1 MTRFSLSAC
10 LLVSLSHQGRA
21 LADEPVVSNAE
32 MSDDEMLSWG
42 WQAFGGIHSFS
53 DESRLGDGE
62 QSSISGSIMVGLRIY
77 QRIGSRLSIE
87 GEVPVG
93 VTTSRDQRATL
104 FVSMPRVHGR
114 LRPFGDVVFS
124 PSVVFG
130 AGTPVVTSTRQS
142 SVPTDIQP
150 ALYAGLG
157 FDLKLKGL
165 RIGLEGRYIAMR
177 AEEGN
182 APSMDW
188 EVLLTFGLPDKSK
201 RKKLPPPPPPDFDRD
216 GVPDA
221 LDRCPQR
228 AEDLDGFADSDGCP
242 ELDND
247 GDGVI
252 DGLDRCQDKAETY
265 NGFEDDDGCPDVLS
279 EDVRLVEGV
288 ISGLRFDV
296 GSGVM
301 EEVGRDELDTIALLL
316 KAHPSVQIKL
326 YGHSDT
332 REAEDL
338 EELDRIAQE
347 RSDSVRQYLIEAGVG
362 YGRIHSF
369 SRSDS
374 EPFADSATASGRR
387 ANRRVEVQ
395 LRRTD
400 DEDSMPM
407 PSPSVPVP
415 PIEPEAAPTEAAP
428 TEAAPTEAA
437 PEAAVT
443 PPS

>member
-1 MTRFSLSAC
+1 MIRLSLSLSAC
-10 LLVSLSHQGRA
+10 LLVCHQGRA
-21 LADEPVVSNAE
+21 LAEEPVVNRVE
-32 MSDDEMLSWG
+32 MSDEDMLSWG
-42 WQAFGGIHSFS
+42 WQVFGGIHSFS

-62 QSSISGSIMVGLRIY
+62 QSSISGSILVGLRIY
-77 QRIGSRLSIE
+77 QRIGSWLAIE
-87 GEVPVG
+87 GELPVG

-114 LRPFGDVVFS
+114 LRPLGDVVFS
-124 PSVVFG
+124 PSIVLG

-182 APSMDW
+182 APSTDW

-201 RKKLPPPPPPDFDRD
+201 RKKLPPPPPPDLDGD

-221 LDRCPQR
+221 LDACPR
-228 AEDLDGFADSDGCP
+228 RPEDLDGFADSDGCP

-252 DGLDRCQDKAETY
+252 DGLDSCQDKPETY
-265 NGFEDDDGCPDVLS
+265 NGFEDGDGCPDVLS

-288 ISGLRFDV
+288 ISGLRFDA

-301 EEVGRDELDTIALLL
+301 EEVGREELDTIAALL
-316 KAHPSVQIKL
+316 KAHPSIQIKL
-326 YGHSDT
+326 YGHADV
-332 REAEDL
+332 RESEDSEVL
-338 EELDRIAQE
+338 ETLAQE
-347 RSDSVRQYLIEAGVG
+347 RADSVRQYLIEAGVG
-362 YGRIHSF
+362 YGRIQAF

-387 ANRRVEVQ
+387 VNRRVEVQ
-395 LRRTD
+395 LKRTD
-400 DEDSMPM
+400 DDEEDASMTPT
-407 PSPSVPVP
+407 SSS
-415 PIEPEAAPTEAAP
+415 EPTNSEASTP
-428 TEAAPTEAA
+428 A
-437 PEAAVT
+437 PEVAT
-443 PPS
+443 PAL